1 MSNKPWRKAIEQV
14 LREADGP
21 LSRTEIAET
30 IVARELRDDVG
41 LTPANTVV
49 SNISISLKNEGEKSP
64 FVRVGRGE
72 YWLKEL
78 FNKTQNRNEDPSEE
92 VDRDSEPGL
101 INAFGMFWDRSKVN
115 WKKTKPSLFGIE
127 QSGAK
132 PIDFSDQ
139 LGVYVLYDNYR
150 PIYVGRTASDR
161 LGRRLREHHTVSRFR
176 GRWNRF
182 SWFGIC
188 AIAKSGKLEKPSLPS
203 DSNSAIVAMEALLIE
218 AMEPVQ
224 NRRRGDGFS
233 AVEYLQA
240 DDPDLETQEIEKQ
253 ILQRLLGKS

>member
-1 MSNKPWRKAIEQV
+1 VAKKPWRKAIEQV

-49 SNISISLKNEGEKSP
+49 SNISTSLKNEGDKSP

-78 FNKTQNRNEDPSEE
+78 FNQTLSSSKDSAEE
-92 VDRDSEPGL
+92 ADQDSQPGL
-101 INAFGMFWDRSKVN
+101 INAFGMFWDRSKVD
-115 WKKTKPSLFGIE
+115 WGKSQPALLGIE

-132 PIDFSDQ
+132 PIDFASQ
-139 LGVYVLYDNYR
+139 VGVYVLYDNYR
-150 PIYVGRTASDR
+150 PIYVGRTTNDR
-161 LGRRLREHHTVSRFR
+161 LGRRLREHHTISRFR

-188 AIAKSGKLEKPSLPS
+188 GISSSGKLEKPSLPT

-233 AVEYLQA
+233 AVEYLQS
-240 DDPDLETQEIEKQ
+240 DDPDLEAQEVEKK
-253 ILQRLLGKS
+253 ILQRLISKA